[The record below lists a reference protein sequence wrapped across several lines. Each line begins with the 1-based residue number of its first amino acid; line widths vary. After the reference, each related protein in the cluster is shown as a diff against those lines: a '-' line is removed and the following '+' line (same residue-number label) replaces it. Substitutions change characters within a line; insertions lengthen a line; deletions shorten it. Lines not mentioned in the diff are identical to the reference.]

1 MVACHL
7 VEGTPV
13 QKRYLVPVLAL
24 PLALAAPLAA
34 VASTAVQPGPIA
46 KPDSVLTTA
55 SEPRMALARVIDRGS
70 VNCSASSR
78 MVSKLERDGQRL
90 EVDAEIFGPARQSW
104 VVRFVQNGDLAHKI
118 TRSADSD
125 GELDVWRYLPNRP
138 GEDRVKV
145 QARSAQGETCVIR
158 LRG

>member
-1 MVACHL
+1 M
-7 VEGTPV
+7 

-34 VASTAVQPGPIA
+34 TAVPAVQPAPVA

-55 SEPRMALARVIDRGS
+55 AEPRALARVIDRGS
-70 VNCSASSR
+70 VSCSASSR

-104 VVRFVQNGDLAHKI
+104 VVRFVQNGNLAHKI

-138 GEDRVKV
+138 GEDRVRV
-145 QARSAQGETCVIR
+145 QARSAQGERCVIR
-158 LRG
+158 LQG

>member
-1 MVACHL
+1 M
-7 VEGTPV
+7 

-34 VASTAVQPGPIA
+34 TASPGEPPAPIA
-46 KPDSVLTTA
+46 KSDSHLTPA
-55 SEPRMALARVIDRGS
+55 AEPRKALARVIDRGS

-90 EVDAEIFGPARQSW
+90 EVDAEIFGPARMDW
-104 VVRFVQNGDLAHKI
+104 VVRFVQNGDLAHRI

-125 GELDVWRYLPNRP
+125 GELDVWRYLPDRP
-138 GEDRVKV
+138 GEDRVRV

>member
-1 MVACHL
+1 MRKL
-7 VEGTPV
+7 
-13 QKRYLVPVLAL
+13 YLLPVLAL

-34 VASTAVQPGPIA
+34 TAIPGERSVPIA
-46 KPDSVLTTA
+46 KPESVLTAA
-55 SEPRMALARVIDRGS
+55 SEPRMGRVIDRGN

-90 EVDAEIFGPARQSW
+90 EVDAEIFGPARQTW
-104 VVRFVQNGDLAHKI
+104 VVRFVQNGNLAHRI

-125 GELDVWRYLPNRP
+125 GELDVWRYLPDRSS
-138 GEDRVKV
+138 EDRVRV
-145 QARSAQGETCVIR
+145 HARSAQGETCVIR